1 MIIIDASK
9 EEFSRF
15 ASPRLVFNTVFFND
29 LNANKVDYVKYLLF
43 KDTKYRFALTLGFK
57 DKKALCPFSAPFG
70 CFEPIKAF
78 SPVETFDN
86 AIECLESFLKKNG
99 VDCIEF
105 TLPPSFY
112 YEDNVNITINA
123 LFRNSY
129 TVQKIDLNY
138 SFDLER
144 IHVEDFASSL
154 PRNGRKNLAIA
165 LSSGLTMSAIN
176 HNEITLNDLS
186 LVYEIIKKN
195 RDSKG
200 YPLRMSLENL
210 WNTIQNIRCDL
221 FLASLNEIPVAS
233 AIVYHTTDT
242 IAQVIYW
249 GDIISYSESKPINF
263 LSYNLLKYY
272 KELGF
277 RFLDIGPSS
286 EDSIPNYGL
295 CDFKTSI
302 GCNVSTKIKMCKK
315 LI

>member
-1 MIIIDASK
+1 MLIIDANR
-9 EEFSRF
+9 EDFFRF

-43 KDTKYRFALTLGFK
+43 KDTKYRFALSLGIK
-57 DKKALCPFSAPFG
+57 DNRALCPFSAPFG
-70 CFEPIKAF
+70 CFEPIKTF
-78 SPVETFDN
+78 LPVESYDN
-86 AIECLESFLKKNG
+86 AIECLEVFLRENG
-99 VDCIEF
+99 VNSIEF

-112 YEDNVNITINA
+112 YEDNVNMTINA

-144 IHVEDFASSL
+144 IHVEDFATSL

-176 HNEITLNDLS
+176 HNEISQDNLS
-186 LVYEIIKKN
+186 LAYEIIKKN

-200 YPLRMSLENL
+200 YPLRMSQENL

-221 FLASLNEIPVAS
+221 FFASLNETPVAS

-242 IAQVIYW
+242 IVQVIYW
-249 GDIISYSESKPINF
+249 GDITSYSESKPINF
-263 LSYNLLKYY
+263 LSYMLMSHY
-272 KELGF
+272 KVLGYKH
-277 RFLDIGPSS
+277 LDIGPST
-286 EDSIPNYGL
+286 ENSIPNYGL

-302 GCNVSTKIKMCKK
+302 GCTTTQKISMKK
-315 LI
+315 IFD

>member
-9 EEFSRF
+9 EYFSRF

-43 KDTKYRFALTLGFK
+43 KDTKYRFALSLGIK
-57 DKKALCPFSAPFG
+57 DNRALCPFSAPFG
-70 CFEPIKAF
+70 CFEPVKAF
-78 SPVETFDN
+78 LPVENYDN
-86 AIECLESFLKKNG
+86 AIECLEGFLKENG
-99 VDCIEF
+99 VNSIEF

-112 YEDNVNITINA
+112 FEDNINITINA
-123 LFRNSY
+123 LFRKSY

-144 IHVEDFASSL
+144 IHVEDFATSL

-165 LSSGLTMSAIN
+165 LSSGLTMSVTN
-176 HNEITLNDLS
+176 HNEISQGDLS
-186 LVYEIIKKN
+186 LAYEIIKKN

-200 YPLRMSLENL
+200 YPLRMSLESL
-210 WNTIQNIRCDL
+210 WKTIQNVRCDL
-221 FLASLNEIPVAS
+221 FFASHDEIPVAS

-249 GDIISYSESKPINF
+249 GDLTTYSESKPINF
-263 LSYNLLKYY
+263 LSYNLLNYY
-272 KELGF
+272 KKLGF
-277 RFLDIGPSS
+277 RYLDIGPSS
-286 EDSIPNYGL
+286 EDSLPNYGL

-302 GCNVSTKIKMCKK
+302 GCNASTKIKMSKK